1 VAFCREDDP
10 DLEAFRRGI
19 NAEDHFEERFLEFH
33 YQHTPTLQ
41 QAADD
46 IDESWRHG
54 NFLSAA
60 G

>member
-1 VAFCREDDP
+1 
-10 DLEAFRRGI
+10 LEAFRRGI